1 MRNTTT
7 ATIRGLLGI
16 LAVLL
21 MLPTAAVRAQNGE
34 LKLNDLYKKLAER
47 NNYPVVQGLRQATA
61 EVSCGLLDQVIG
73 AFPEAAGASV
83 KVTYTWSRPS
93 EDVAPTK
100 KFTISGIPEGL
111 TDLSSRANII
121 FQQAQD
127 FVIED
132 PIYWT
137 IAQTQASASQNAGTI
152 TVTGSGQQI
161 SSLIVKID
169 EQTYQVHMM
178 ELTVGGSDITFEMTS
193 EDLGGRWG
201 TKSLIL
207 THPQATR
214 VVQYEYAQVQG
225 FWLPSKITLE
235 FKGTEEP
242 PFVYEFSNW
251 QVEAQPKV
259 AESAS

>member
-1 MRNTTT
+1 MRRST
-7 ATIRGLLGI
+7 AATMLSLLSL
-16 LAVLL
+16 LAVLAV
-21 MLPTAAVRAQNGE
+21 PTATPAAADE
-34 LKLNDLYKKLAER
+34 LKLNDLYKKLAEK
-47 NNYPVVQGLRQATA
+47 NNYPVVQGLRRATA
-61 EVSCGLLDQVIG
+61 DVSCGLLDQVAG
-73 AFPEAAGASV
+73 AFPEAADAPI
-83 KVTYTWSRPS
+83 KVTYTWARPS

-100 KFTISGIPEGL
+100 KFTISGIPDGL
-111 TDLSSRANII
+111 ADLSSRANII

-137 IAQTQASASQNAGTI
+137 IAQTQASASENAGTI
-152 TVTGSGQQI
+152 TVTGAGEQI
-161 SSLIVKID
+161 SSLTVKID

-178 ELTVGGSDITFEMTS
+178 ELTVGGSNITFEMTS

-214 VVQYEYAQVQG
+214 LVQYEYAKVEG

-251 QVEAQPKV
+251 RVEAQPKV